1 MWMLTKSTDSSRR
14 AVEAADNVVHA
25 YDLNMEVA
33 ETSQN
38 ERESSNDRKDSSSG
52 TTPMPQPRK
61 TLEVHNVPA
70 NPYKRRK
77 ISPERLHGRID
88 LRHSPARNLHRPLS
102 SRSRSPVKAE
112 DMVEKSTSPW
122 RNQDRIERSTAA
134 DRPALQQTPPNGLPA
149 EDDVCLNPNAK
160 HSKIRDVLHAV
171 INEGLMM
178 GGRPDIT
185 IRNETELGEVIDVRS
200 RSSNGESFEKVIRWD
215 VSPNVPQVIP
225 VDERDLSK
233 LISCV
238 FLNAFK
244 FTEAGSIDITANIA
258 ADGQTVLVNVADTGI
273 GIPPDFLPQIFKPFS
288 RKDDSL
294 TRAKEGLGLG
304 LLVAKG
310 LARKI
315 GGDIQCGRSE
325 VSGPA
330 QGSEFE
336 ITIPLNLRESVTSR
350 DSTPIPTQHM
360 PTSNQN
366 DSKANNPREE
376 SPASTSHTD
385 RDDGKDRS
393 PLQPSPE
400 SRQNSKSSHM
410 KKSSLSSSSTMSD
423 WEMMPNPKR
432 HQSPSRTKQG
442 ASFDREL
449 ASKRPLT
456 FLVAEDSQ
464 INRRLLVTMLS
475 KLGYRDVYEAFDGKE
490 AVRVMKEIY
499 DSLDHRTT
507 STSPVKRTSS
517 RTTKPAGPIHRPV
530 DLVLMD
536 LWMPEMDGYEATE
549 KILDI
554 ARNLNVKGKKDIPMP
569 TVLAVTADVTDEAQR
584 RATQTGMDGFMT
596 KPFKISDL
604 QRLIEDFSLR
614 HSNGRD
620 ALV

>member
-1 MWMLTKSTDSSRR
+1 MT
-14 AVEAADNVVHA
+14 
-25 YDLNMEVA
+25 
-33 ETSQN
+33 
-38 ERESSNDRKDSSSG
+38 
-52 TTPMPQPRK
+52 
-61 TLEVHNVPA
+61 
-70 NPYKRRK
+70 
-77 ISPERLHGRID
+77 
-88 LRHSPARNLHRPLS
+88 
-102 SRSRSPVKAE
+102 
-112 DMVEKSTSPW
+112 EKSISHS
-122 RNQDRIERSTAA
+122 RNQDHTERSTTP
-134 DRPALQQTPPNGLPA
+134 DRPVSQQMSLNGLPA
-149 EDDVCLNPNAK
+149 EGDMCLNPNAK
-160 HSKIRDVLHAV
+160 HSKIRHVLHVV
-171 INEGLMM
+171 INEGLMV

-185 IRNETELGEVIDVRS
+185 IRKKIELGEEIDVRS
-200 RSSNGESFEKVIRWD
+200 RSSNGESFEKIIRWE

-244 FTEAGSIDITANIA
+244 FTEAGLINITTNVAE
-258 ADGQTVLVNVADTGI
+258 DGETVLVNIADTGI

-315 GGDIQCGRSE
+315 GGDIHCIRSE
-325 VSGPA
+325 TSGPA

-336 ITIPLNLRESVTSR
+336 ITIPLNVRESVTSR
-350 DSTPIPTQHM
+350 ESTPFRSQHASA
-360 PTSNQN
+360 SNHN
-366 DSKANNPREE
+366 DSKANNHADE
-376 SPASTSHTD
+376 SPNNSSYTV
-385 RDDGKDRS
+385 REDDQGRS
-393 PLQPSPE
+393 PLQRPPE

-410 KKSSLSSSSTMSD
+410 KMSSLSSSSSMSD
-423 WEMMPNPKR
+423 WETMPNSKR
-432 HQSPSRTKQG
+432 YQSASKAKEG

-449 ASKRPLT
+449 ATKRPLT

-475 KLGYRDVYEAFDGKE
+475 KLGYNDVYQAFDGKE

-517 RTTKPAGPIHRPV
+517 RTTKPSGPTHRPV

-549 KILDI
+549 KILDMV
-554 ARNLNVKGKKDIPMP
+554 RDLNVKSKKDLPLP

-614 HSNGRD
+614 YSNGRD
-620 ALV
+620 ATVLGAV